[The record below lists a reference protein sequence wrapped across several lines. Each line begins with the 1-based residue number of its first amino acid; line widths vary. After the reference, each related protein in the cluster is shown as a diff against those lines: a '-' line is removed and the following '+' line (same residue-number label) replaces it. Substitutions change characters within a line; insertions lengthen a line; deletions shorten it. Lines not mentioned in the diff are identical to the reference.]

1 MIDVTKRR
9 ERREKPGREGQNQ
22 KGGADD
28 IACEMPAQND
38 HPHHDA
44 SGPHKGEPKT
54 AGEKPPDKEHDH
66 QGAEGM
72 PRGEGGVDR
81 KMEREEDLPSGQ
93 GVMVELPA
101 GMEGGKGAL
110 EPMFEQRPQHQN
122 DKPDNQEEAVCPL
135 LARRGAPPVETDPHK
150 EKEGKLDLRISRAA
164 EKGKE
169 EIEGGGKTG
178 EEPGDRKV
186 EGGGL
191 PVKEKPEHP
200 QKPQK
205 GPSREEESPSKSLPD
220 HSSVSH
226 RGIGRRRPSP
236 NPAREII
243 STSSKARKKTPF
255 LNLTG
260 GPSPGSQSRGSVSVQ
275 QIRHM
280 RGRAS

>member
-1 MIDVTKRR
+1 MIDGARGS
-9 ERREKPGREGQNQ
+9 ERSEKPGGEGQDQ

-28 IACEMPAQND
+28 IAREMPAQND

-44 SGPHKGEPKT
+44 AGPCKGEAKT
-54 AGEKPPDKEHDH
+54 AGEKFPDKEHDH

-72 PRGEGGVDR
+72 ARGEGGVD
-81 KMEREEDLPSGQ
+81 MDVEREEDLPPRQ

-110 EPMFEQRPQHQN
+110 EEMFEQRPKNQN
-122 DKPDNQEEAVCPL
+122 DKPDSQEDAVL
-135 LARRGAPPVETDPHK
+135 RRLSRRGTPPEETDRHQK
-150 EKEGKLDLRISRAA
+150 KEGQLDLRVPRAA
-164 EKGKE
+164 EKRKE
-169 EIEGGGKTG
+169 EIDGGGKTG
-178 EEPGDRKV
+178 EEPGDSKV
-186 EGGGL
+186 EGGCL

-205 GPSREEESPSKSLPD
+205 GPSREEESLSESLPD

-243 STSSKARKKTPF
+243 STSSKDRKKTPF

-280 RGRAS
+280 RGRDS